1 MAVHQTTVL
10 ARPIEASAMYE
21 RVVDRI
27 HRAIHLGQLLP
38 GDKLPPERVLAEQL
52 KVSRVT
58 LREALRVLEGEG
70 YVQTRLGAR
79 GSQTVSTPPIST
91 EDMRRRLL
99 SRLDATDSILEFREA
114 TESHAARLAA
124 ARRDP
129 ADLEALEGALT
140 EMSVTRNVPEFRRSD
155 SAFHLAVADAARNP
169 ILRSAIEDA
178 RAAMFLPIDA
188 FPFNVMLTSS
198 MTSHSEIFQAIRD
211 SNGRGAED
219 AMRAHIVSVHD
230 ELRIVLGVKKA
241 AG

>member
-1 MAVHQTTVL
+1 MTVL

-99 SRLDATDSILEFREA
+99 SRLDATDSRPRA
-114 TESHAARLAA
+114 SNQRHAAGVTVDIHACPPFPGFQVRFLQMPSPHKAA
-124 ARRDP
+124 QV
-129 ADLEALEGALT
+129 EAL
-140 EMSVTRNVPEFRRSD
+140 RSEVYLDAGLD
-155 SAFHLAVADAARNP
+155 SRP
-169 ILRSAIEDA
+169 
-178 RAAMFLPIDA
+178 
-188 FPFNVMLTSS
+188 
-198 MTSHSEIFQAIRD
+198 
-211 SNGRGAED
+211 
-219 AMRAHIVSVHD
+219 
-230 ELRIVLGVKKA
+230 
-241 AG
+241 

>member
-1 MAVHQTTVL
+1 MTVL

-129 ADLEALEGALT
+129 ADLEALEGAMT

-155 SAFHLAVADAARNP
+155 SAFHLAVADAGRQGRDVP
-169 ILRSAIEDA
+169 PHRCFPLQCDA
-178 RAAMFLPIDA
+178 GIVDDKSFRDLP
-188 FPFNVMLTSS
+188 
-198 MTSHSEIFQAIRD
+198 SHPGWQ
-211 SNGRGAED
+211 
-219 AMRAHIVSVHD
+219 
-230 ELRIVLGVKKA
+230 
-241 AG
+241 